1 VKRRNF
7 VTLLG
12 GAAAVWPLAA
22 RAQQPAMPVIGF
34 LNGRSP
40 QAYASFLA
48 AFLQGLKQAGYVDGQ
63 NALIEYRWAQNQS
76 DRLPGLAAELVRYPV
91 AVMVTSGGDEVVQA
105 ARAAAATTPIVS
117 TFGFDPVARGLAS
130 SLNRPGGNITGVSVF
145 STVLVAKRLELLRE
159 LVPNVAVVA
168 FLVNPA
174 NPSAAADA
182 RDFTAAAEKLAQR
195 VVVLNAPTAQ
205 ECEAAF
211 DASSPLLECSSSRF
225 ARFCRLCHRTS
236 SIVRPP
242 VGPAQGRRQAAKPA
256 DRPNAQQPSGPALDA
271 MPLHRVA
278 EARPPGGPEDGRE
291 QPPRRGREQS
301 DLMRLPVALGCVL
314 EEVTVVAALADAI
327 MLREEVAEPSRGVGD
342 FCSPGVDQPLAK
354 GGCPPGP
361 VDVTARL
368 HRIGEHPYDSKDGGS
383 DEEIGRRGV
392 ASIADAPLLLHIG
405 ERVINFGGRRP
416 RRVDEAHMSSCQVGA
431 LGIERAHAVL
441 DPIRHRP
448 AVGVGERDHFAT
460 GSTHTLVACR
470 VRALDPI
477 LDQQRDRVAA
487 NHSARVVG

>member
-1 VKRRNF
+1 MQFDQLRRRQF
-7 VTLLG
+7 ISLLG
-12 GAAAVWPLAA
+12 GAAAWPLAA

-76 DRLPGLAAELVRYPV
+76 DRLPGLAAELVRYPL

-182 RDFTAAAEKLAQR
+182 KDFTAAAEKLAQR

-211 DASSPLLECSSSRF
+211 ADLARQGVGALAMQSDAFFNTVIDHIVALAKRHAVPVMYARREFAAAGGLLSYGSSATE
-225 ARFCRLCHRTS
+225 AY
-236 SIVRPP
+236 
-242 VGPAQGRRQAAKPA
+242 RQLGIYTGQVLKGVKPA
-256 DRPNAQQPSGPALDA
+256 D
-271 MPLHRVA
+271 
-278 EARPPGGPEDGRE
+278 
-291 QPPRRGREQS
+291 
-301 DLMRLPVALGCVL
+301 LPILL
-314 EEVTVVAALADAI
+314 
-327 MLREEVAEPSRGVGD
+327 PSR
-342 FCSPGVDQPLAK
+342 FEL
-354 GGCPPGP
+354 
-361 VDVTARL
+361 
-368 HRIGEHPYDSKDGGS
+368 
-383 DEEIGRRGV
+383 
-392 ASIADAPLLLHIG
+392 
-405 ERVINFGGRRP
+405 VINLST
-416 RRVDEAHMSSCQVGA
+416 AKA
-431 LGIERAHAVL
+431 LGIDVPL
-441 DPIRHRP
+441 
-448 AVGVGERDHFAT
+448 
-460 GSTHTLVACR
+460 SLM
-470 VRALDPI
+470 VRADEMI
-477 LDQQRDRVAA
+477 D
-487 NHSARVVG
+487 